1 MRLADEP
8 FEKIKSGEKTVEIR
22 LIRLKVEN
30 KNRSQKSGRFFI
42 GNVCLVLKIGQLMDV
57 DTAHTQTILN
67 CKEMVSNELQRKAA
81 ESENDDRGR
90 KCDCKRP

>member
-1 MRLADEP
+1 MEYIEMRLADEP

-42 GNVCLVLKIGQLMDV
+42 GNVCLVLKIGQL
-57 DTAHTQTILN
+57 TIDKQMFIPN
-67 CKEMVSNELQRKAA
+67 ARYNNR
-81 ESENDDRGR
+81 ESRR
-90 KCDCKRP
+90 T

>member
-1 MRLADEP
+1 MEYIEMRLADEP

-42 GNVCLVLKIGQLMDV
+42 GNVWLVLKI
-57 DTAHTQTILN
+57 
-67 CKEMVSNELQRKAA
+67 
-81 ESENDDRGR
+81 
-90 KCDCKRP
+90 

>member
-1 MRLADEP
+1 MEYIEMRLADEP

-42 GNVCLVLKIGQLMDV
+42 GNVFLVLKIGQL
-57 DTAHTQTILN
+57 TIDKQMFIL
-67 CKEMVSNELQRKAA
+67 L
-81 ESENDDRGR
+81 
-90 KCDCKRP
+90 